1 VALCETGMNSTIVSK
16 NRPGRRFLPPAV
28 ITLALAVLVPVW
40 AGTERKTDGL
50 LMQATGITRADVAS
64 VTGKESLDLFDVYV
78 MAVSGTERMAI
89 EGEYALQADARRRQ
103 ALGLFLP
110 KISLKASKTLT
121 EVDRTTPSTQRSMV
135 SLYARQNLLTGL
147 DEYASFR
154 GSAAEQRY
162 RRYLLNHSAG
172 KLLQEMSTVYLRA
185 LQIDRML
192 KNREKTLDHYR
203 GVSAELRRRVEVGRS
218 RQSELLRTNS
228 QIFKIQAEIES
239 LQSAYVQARSML
251 TVISGVPR
259 ERRLAEDVCLP
270 PAPEVP
276 ADLTKMIE
284 SRYDVKAALEEL
296 EISRT
301 RLLAAQGGHLPSVY
315 IEGTYRL
322 YQQYET
328 GRDYWAGIGAE
339 LPLFTGGITTA
350 RVSEAASVKRQA
362 ELRLDRARREARL
375 EIEET
380 YSTYT
385 SSMHEMESFK
395 KSLEAAENNYRLILG
410 EYRLNLVTLID
421 VFDALTAL
429 ESARDDYERTV
440 LEHCQSRVRLGVAT
454 GELLGPGVRVLRGRG
469 IERSVEQ

>member
-185 LQIDRML
+185 LQIDRTL

-284 SRYDVKAALEEL
+284 SRYDVRAALEEL

-380 YSTYT
+380 YSPYT

>member
-1 VALCETGMNSTIVSK
+1 MCQTGMAITIVRK
-16 NRPGRRFLPPAV
+16 NKHGRRFFTPAV
-28 ITLALAVLVPVW
+28 IALVLFLVVPVW

-50 LMQATGITRADVAS
+50 LMQATGITREDVHGVS
-64 VTGKESLDLFDVYV
+64 TKESLDLFDVYV

-110 KISLKASKTLT
+110 KISLKATKTLT

-154 GSAAEQRY
+154 GSAAEQRF
-162 RRYLLNHSAG
+162 RRYLLNDSAG
-172 KLLQEMSTVYLRA
+172 KLLQEMATVYLRA
-185 LQIDRML
+185 LQIERTL

-203 GVSAELRRRVEVGRS
+203 GVAAELRRRVAVGRS

-239 LQSAYVQARSML
+239 LQSAYVQARSLL

-259 ERRLAEDVCLP
+259 ERRLVEEVCLP

-276 ADLTKMIE
+276 EDMTKLVE
-284 SRYDVKAALEEL
+284 SRYDVRAALEEL

-315 IEGTYRL
+315 LEGTYRL

-339 LPLFTGGITTA
+339 LPIFTGGITTA

-362 ELRLDRARREARL
+362 ELRLDQTRRVARQ

-395 KSLEAAENNYRLILG
+395 KSLDAAENNYRLILG

-454 GELLGPGVRVLRGRG
+454 GELLGPGIRVLRERAV
-469 IERSVEQ
+469 ERSAGQ